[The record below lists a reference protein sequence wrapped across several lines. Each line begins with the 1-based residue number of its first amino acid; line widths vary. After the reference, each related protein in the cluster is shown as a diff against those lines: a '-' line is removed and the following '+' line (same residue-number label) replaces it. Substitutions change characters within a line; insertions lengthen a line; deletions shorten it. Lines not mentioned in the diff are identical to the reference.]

1 MLGQCSA
8 DERAAVEQWFLAE
21 GESEEAMHICLPVLE
36 RMGCYEDKT
45 KAKQAY
51 KQLRRHLM
59 MSPAATKRRRM
70 RHRIAVWSA
79 AAAVLAVTA
88 FVSIFIS
95 TRNMQSQH
103 KASVLA
109 ELSAAQCENLK
120 ATLPDSSIIILHPGS
135 RVVYDSA
142 NFEEHR
148 EIMLFGDAYF
158 KVTKNGI
165 PFEVRCQG
173 VTVNVLGTS
182 FDISSHD
189 SESEFS
195 LSLYTGQVRLAS
207 KIGASLDT
215 LTMTPGEIVKIDKH
229 TGAMMT
235 MNMGEMDDAGTGNS
249 IYFFEKRLGDIAA
262 ELTRRTGRHIMIRN
276 HDLNSRRVLAMFTNN
291 ETPEQ
296 IMEVIAANTG
306 ARIVYPDSLTIELY

>member
-1 MLGQCSA
+1 
-8 DERAAVEQWFLAE
+8 
-21 GESEEAMHICLPVLE
+21 MHP
-36 RMGCYEDKT
+36 
-45 KAKQAY
+45 
-51 KQLRRHLM
+51 
-59 MSPAATKRRRM
+59 
-70 RHRIAVWSA
+70 
-79 AAAVLAVTA
+79 
-88 FVSIFIS
+88 
-95 TRNMQSQH
+95 QH
-103 KASVLA
+103 KAPVLA

-120 ATLPDSSIIILHPGS
+120 AALPDSSTIILHPGS

-142 NFEEHR
+142 NFETHR

-158 KVTKNGI
+158 NVTKNGL
-165 PFEVRCQG
+165 PFEIRCHG

-182 FDISSHD
+182 FDIASHD

-195 LSLYTGQVRLAS
+195 LSLYTGKVRLAS
-207 KIGASLDT
+207 KLGASLDT

-235 MNMGEMDDAGTGNS
+235 MNMGEMDEAGTGNS

-262 ELTRRTGRHIMIRN
+262 ELTRRTERHIMIRN

-306 ARIVYPDSLTIELY
+306 ARIAYPDSLTIELY